1 MDSEQEWSAT
11 GKAKYALIG
20 LATAGLIAAGGLLL
34 AKKLK
39 SD

>member
-1 MDSEQEWSAT
+1 MG
-11 GKAKYALIG
+11 GKAKYAFIG
-20 LATAGLIAAGGLLL
+20 LATAGLLVAGGLLV